1 MSSGSRSWLHLLAM
15 ALFVG
20 GQLFLPAVVVPVER
34 RAADPE
40 RLRAVARRF
49 GYWTVVA
56 IVVLLAVGA
65 STASHYDR

>member
-1 MSSGSRSWLHLLAM
+1 LA
-15 ALFVG
+15 APARHGLFG
-20 GQLFLPAVVVPVER
+20 DGQLFLAVVAVPAER

-56 IVVLLAVGA
+56 IVVLLATGA

>member
-1 MSSGSRSWLHLLAM
+1 
-15 ALFVG
+15 V
-20 GQLFLPAVVVPVER
+20 R

-56 IVVLLAVGA
+56 IVVLLATGA
-65 STASHYDR
+65 SMAAHYDR